1 MCILSTLNCFVFAS
15 LTWFSL
21 CLNKVNIAFV
31 PLITICWRPMCAY
44 YSVFCW
50 FQRRNVCWMCLDGL
64 SIHAQSQS
72 YHSTQTARQ
81 HWWYF
86 VFEKKC
92 VPYRVLYMK
101 SLSDALRDKSI
112 IPIEFRFSKAHK
124 NFFLHFRSSAIL
136 LSLCSRSIYSPKW
149 NGCSP
154 KCFFIFYRCAFSG
167 FYRHKERLS
176 KYIIFLFLCDTNNY
190 SIKKKIFGCLECY
203 HILLLCSCCSMACS
217 SDQIFW

>member
-1 MCILSTLNCFVFAS
+1 MCILHCFLLVSTAKRVLNV
-15 LTWFSL
+15 LRWIVDTRT
-21 CLNKVNIAFV
+21 
-31 PLITICWRPMCAY
+31 ITIVPFDSNSTSALMVFRFWKKMC
-44 YSVFCW
+44 
-50 FQRRNVCWMCLDGL
+50 
-64 SIHAQSQS
+64 
-72 YHSTQTARQ
+72 
-81 HWWYF
+81 
-86 VFEKKC
+86 
-92 VPYRVLYMK
+92 RVLYMK